1 MPLSWSAGCS
11 APVRPETISI
21 EGNIGCGKSTLI
33 KNLIFLQPDLVKT
46 VVPEPVEKWQPILEL
61 FYADKKRWSF
71 VLQTVVLQHFCSP
84 EARRAEEP
92 QALAAGPDIHNHML
106 FERSPMSSIDVFATS
121 SFIDSMMTKMERLA
135 LLAQYDVVGWQPG
148 TVIYVDT
155 PVDVCLERMAK
166 RARPGEQLIDRKYM
180 VDLHTRHEC
189 MLKHFKGRVIRIDG
203 RQDELRVATDV
214 LSVI

>member
-1 MPLSWSAGCS
+1 MQELSWSAKCS
-11 APVRPETISI
+11 APVRPDAISI

-33 KNLIFLQPDLVKT
+33 KNLILLQPDLVKT
-46 VVPEPVEKWQPILEL
+46 VVPEPVERWQPILEL

-71 VLQTVVLQHFCSP
+71 VLQTVVLQHFC
-84 EARRAEEP
+84 R
-92 QALAAGPDIHNHML
+92 PDIHNHML

-121 SFIDSMMTKMERLA
+121 SFINSMMTKMERLA
-135 LLAQYDVVGWQPG
+135 LLAQYDAVGWQPG

-180 VDLHTRHEC
+180 VDLHARHEC